1 MARSHLSVG
10 EEFTGFARWVPG
22 PSGGAWWSESRS
34 FQGIIPHH
42 APPWL
47 SSAGGAGDR
56 EGDPGHPA
64 LRPSLTPW
72 GREGTACLGC
82 VMGRGS
88 EEAGA
93 GENEEEMSGDS
104 EPGDTGPAPGLE
116 LGRGGGERQTGWRVE
131 GLSTGLGSW
140 RRRPVSISISVL
152 WAWVP
157 PLLPWEG
164 VAKPHGKAGSLLR
177 PTPPIGERGGR
188 PHWNGQEPELAGPRS
203 RSRKGWL

>member
-1 MARSHLSVG
+1 
-10 EEFTGFARWVPG
+10 
-22 PSGGAWWSESRS
+22 
-34 FQGIIPHH
+34 
-42 APPWL
+42 
-47 SSAGGAGDR
+47 
-56 EGDPGHPA
+56 
-64 LRPSLTPW
+64 
-72 GREGTACLGC
+72 
-82 VMGRGS
+82 MGRGS

-116 LGRGGGERQTGWRVE
+116 LGRGGGEHQTGWRVE

-177 PTPPIGERGGR
+177 PTPPVGERGGR